1 MQSLVKTETPAA
13 PIVDEIDLTETGS
26 GGPRPWYR
34 SVAEIVVMLLIL
46 VGLLNTLTISA
57 DLSSSSMEP
66 TLNPGD
72 HVIASRITYALHSPD
87 RGDVVV
93 MRDPLSKSGL
103 LVRRVVGLPGEL
115 VELRGRQVLIDGQP
129 LTENYIGNPLLIG
142 DNITATS
149 QTQLRD
155 NQYYLMGDNRLSI
168 NDSRSWGAVTGDLI
182 QGRAWVVD
190 WPPESIGFV
199 KHERYE
205 QTVSP

>member
-1 MQSLVKTETPAA
+1 MQSIVKPETPAA
-13 PIVDEIDLTETGS
+13 PIVDEINASEAAS
-26 GGPRPWYR
+26 GGPRPWWR

-46 VGLLNTLTISA
+46 IGLLNLLTISA
-57 DLSSSSMEP
+57 ELNGSSMEP

-72 HVIASRITYALHSPD
+72 RVVASRITYALLSPQ

-93 MRDPLSKSGL
+93 LRDPLNASGL

-115 VELRGRQVLIDGQP
+115 VELRGRQVLVNGQP

-149 QTQLRD
+149 QTQLLD

-168 NDSRSWGAVTGDLI
+168 NDSRSWGAIQGDLI
-182 QGRAWVVD
+182 QGRAWLIY

-199 KHERYE
+199 KYERYE
-205 QTVSP
+205 QTPTP